1 MKVKL
6 PYGKSYLTAEIPDEN
21 IIKVLTARDYEALK
35 NPDEAIEKSLKEP
48 IEKDPLR
55 DLVKPGM
62 KVAIITTDNTRACP
76 DDVLL
81 PHILRELKAGGVWK
95 DDITIIIGTGLHRKL
110 TREEMEE
117 VVGKEVLQSYRVLCH
132 DADGDCVKI
141 GETSMGNPVEINRR
155 VHESDFIIST
165 GFIEPHFFAGF
176 SGGRKL
182 ILPAV
187 SSRRA
192 IYEHHSFEMIDHPKV
207 RTGVLEG
214 NPFHEDMVEQA
225 EIAGLDFIVNVV
237 LNRFKQI
244 VGVFSG
250 DFKKAHEEGVKLDRK
265 IVEVEVEEEADISIA
280 SNSGYP
286 LDRDFYQAVKG
297 MDSASSVTKEG
308 GTVIVVSECID
319 GIGPESFYEIHKGAK
334 SPDEVYERI
343 KKNQPIESQWQNQIL
358 ARIQKK
364 NDIIAVTSLDDE
376 TVRDFLVTPAKSIE
390 EALNMAFE
398 KHGRDARIT
407 VVAEGPFI
415 MPVLKKR

>member
-1 MKVKL
+1 MRVKL
-6 PYGKSYLTAEIPDEN
+6 PYGRSYLTTELPDEN
-21 IIKVLTARDYEALK
+21 VIRVINARDRKGLE
-35 NPDEAIEKSLKEP
+35 NPNDAIEKSLKEP
-48 IEKDPLR
+48 IGSDPLK
-55 DLVKPGM
+55 DLVSSGD

-81 PHILRELKAGGVWK
+81 PHILRELRVGGVWK
-95 DDITIIIGTGLHRKL
+95 DDITIVIGTGLHRKL
-110 TREEMEE
+110 TKDEMAE
-117 VVGKEVLQSYRVLCH
+117 VVGKEVIESYRVMCH
-132 DADGDCVKI
+132 DPDGDCVYL
-141 GETSMGNPVEINRR
+141 GETSRGIPIEVNRR
-155 VHESDFIIST
+155 VYEADFIIST

-214 NPFHEDMVEQA
+214 NPFHEDMLEHA
-225 EIAGLDFIVNVV
+225 EAAGLNFIVNVV
-237 LNRFKQI
+237 LNRFKEI

-250 DFKKAHEEGVKLDRK
+250 DFKKAHEEGVKCDREL
-265 IVEVEVEEEADISIA
+265 VEIEVEEEADITIA

-297 MDSASSVTKEG
+297 MDTASTITKEG

-319 GIGPESFYEIHKGAK
+319 GVGPKSFYEIHRGAK

-343 KKNQPIESQWQNQIL
+343 KRNQPIESQWQNQVL
-358 ARIQKK
+358 ARLQKK
-364 NDIIAVTSLDDE
+364 NEIIAVTSLED
-376 TVRDFLVTPAKSIE
+376 TLVRDFLVIPAKSVDD
-390 EALNMAFE
+390 ALEIAFE
-398 KHGRDARIT
+398 KHGKDARII
-407 VVAEGPFI
+407 VVTEGPFV